1 MIKEY
6 VVKNIIITGG
16 GLVNKGAQAMTLI
29 CICELKKRY
38 PHHRMIL
45 LTWDASAAAREKH
58 TMYDLEL
65 LEIPPIKFSG
75 AAQNP
80 LLRALYSLRYGKRF
94 TQIDEIYRNTDL
106 LVDISGYA
114 LASNW
119 RPDACNDYLDNL
131 EFALAYDIPVYLLPQ
146 SFGPFDYTDDAGRA
160 IDERT
165 RRLFP
170 KIKKIFAREQEG
182 YDALVSHYGLSNVE
196 LTHDMVLASSI
207 EDYSPALR
215 KPLEMQLPEIP
226 ENSICLIPNVRTDDN
241 GSGHSIK
248 LYKNAIQEALS
259 QGLYVY
265 LTYHSSQDEA
275 LCADLKAA
283 FAEDDRVILLDHDRS
298 CMEFNELVKK
308 FRFVVASRF
317 HAIVHA
323 LKNGIPCI
331 ALGWAVKYIDLL
343 NLFDQEAYMFDLRQK
358 VEAEDICRAV
368 ATMNENCMQE
378 SAKIRAA
385 LPELQKENVF
395 DLIKES

>member
-1 MIKEY
+1 MR
-6 VVKNIIITGG
+6 NIIIAGG

-38 PHHRMIL
+38 PDHRMIL
-45 LTWDASAAAREKH
+45 LTWDASEAARKKH
-58 TMYDLEL
+58 AAYDLEL
-65 LEIPPIKFSG
+65 LEVPPMKFSG
-75 AAQNP
+75 AARNL
-80 LLRALYSLRYGKRF
+80 LLRALYSLRYGKHFIR
-94 TQIDEIYRNTDL
+94 TDEIYRNTDL

-114 LASNW
+114 LGSNW
-119 RPDACNDYLDNL
+119 NPKVCNDYLDNL

-146 SFGPFDYTDDAGRA
+146 SFGPFDYTNDAGRV

-170 KIKKIFAREQEG
+170 KIKKIYAREQEG
-182 YDALVSHYGLSNVE
+182 YDALVSRYGLANVQ
-196 LTHDMVLASSI
+196 LTYDMVLASSI

-215 KPLEMQLPEIP
+215 KQMEMRLPEIP
-226 ENSICLIPNVRTDDN
+226 ENSIGLIPNVRTDDD
-241 GSGHSIK
+241 GSGRSTK
-248 LYKNAIQEALS
+248 LYLAAIQEALS

-265 LTYHSSQDEA
+265 LTYHSSQDKV
-275 LCADLKAA
+275 LCVDLKEA
-283 FAEDDRVILLDHDRS
+283 FAEDDRVILLEHDHS

-331 ALGWAVKYIDLL
+331 AIGWAVKYIDLL
-343 NLFDQEAYMFDLRQK
+343 NLFDQGAYMFDLRQT
-358 VEAEDICRAV
+358 VEPEALCRAV
-368 ATMNENCMQE
+368 AAMNENYAEE
-378 SAKIRAA
+378 SRKIRAA

>member
-1 MIKEY
+1 MR
-6 VVKNIIITGG
+6 NIIIAGG

-38 PHHRMIL
+38 PDHRMIL
-45 LTWDASAAAREKH
+45 LAWDASEAAREKH
-58 TMYDLEL
+58 AMYDLEL
-65 LEIPPIKFSG
+65 LEVPPKKFSG
-75 AAQNP
+75 AARNP
-80 LLRALYSLRYGKRF
+80 ILRVLYSLRYGKHF
-94 TQIDEIYRNTDL
+94 TDTDEIYRNTDL

-114 LASNW
+114 LGSNW

-146 SFGPFDYTDDAGRA
+146 SFGPFDYADDAGRA

-182 YDALVSHYGLSNVE
+182 YDALVSRYGLTNVQ
-196 LTHDMVLASSI
+196 LTYDMVLASSI

-275 LCADLKAA
+275 LCAELKAA

-323 LKNGIPCI
+323 LKNGTPCI

-343 NLFDQEAYMFDLRQK
+343 NLFDQSAYMFDLRK
-358 VEAEDICRAV
+358 TVDPAEICRAV
-368 ATMNENCMQE
+368 AVMNENYAEE
-378 SAKIRAA
+378 SRKIRVI

>member
-1 MIKEY
+1 MR
-6 VVKNIIITGG
+6 NIIIAGG
-16 GLVNKGAQAMTLI
+16 GLINKGAQAMTLI

-38 PHHRMIL
+38 PDHRMIL
-45 LTWDASAAAREKH
+45 LSWDASKAAREKH
-58 TMYDLEL
+58 AAYDLEL
-65 LEIPPIKFSG
+65 LEVPPMKFSG
-75 AAQNP
+75 ASRNP

-131 EFALAYDIPVYLLPQ
+131 KFALAYDIPVVLMPQ

-182 YDALVSHYGLSNVE
+182 YAALVSRYGLTNVQ
-196 LTHDMVLASSI
+196 LTYDMVLASSI

-283 FAEDDRVILLDHDRS
+283 FAEDDRVILLDHDHS

-343 NLFDQEAYMFDLRQK
+343 NLFDQSAYMFDLRK
-358 VEAEDICRAV
+358 TVDPAEVCRAV
-368 ATMNENCMQE
+368 AAMNENCMQE

>member
-1 MIKEY
+1 MR
-6 VVKNIIITGG
+6 NIIIAGG

-38 PHHRMIL
+38 PDHRMIL
-45 LTWDASAAAREKH
+45 LAWDASEVAREKH
-58 TMYDLEL
+58 AMYDLEL
-65 LEIPPIKFSG
+65 LEVPPMKFSG
-75 AAQNP
+75 AARNP
-80 LLRALYSLRYGKRF
+80 LLRALYSLRYGKHF
-94 TQIDEIYRNTDL
+94 ADIDEIYRNTDL

-114 LASNW
+114 LGSNW
-119 RPDACNDYLDNL
+119 NPKVCNDYLDNL

-170 KIKKIFAREQEG
+170 KISKIFAREQEG

-196 LTHDMVLASSI
+196 LTFDMVLASSI

-215 KPLEMQLPEIP
+215 EPLEMQLPEIP

-241 GSGHSIK
+241 GSGRSIQ
-248 LYKNAIQEALS
+248 LYRAAIQEALS
-259 QGLYVY
+259 QNLYVY
-265 LTYHSSQDEA
+265 LTYHSSQDKA

-283 FAEDDRVILLDHDRS
+283 FAEDDRVILLDHDHS

-323 LKNGIPCI
+323 LKNGTPCI
-331 ALGWAVKYIDLL
+331 AIGWAVKYIDLL
-343 NLFDQEAYMFDLRQK
+343 NLFDQSAYMFDLRK
-358 VEAEDICRAV
+358 TVDPAEICRAV
-368 ATMNENCMQE
+368 AAMNENCMQE

>member
-1 MIKEY
+1 MR
-6 VVKNIIITGG
+6 NIIIAGG
-16 GLVNKGAQAMTLI
+16 GLENKGAQAMTLI

-38 PHHRMIL
+38 PDHRMIL

-58 TMYDLEL
+58 AMYDLEL
-65 LEIPPIKFSG
+65 LEVPPMKFSG
-75 AAQNP
+75 AARNP
-80 LLRALYSLRYGKRF
+80 LLRTFYTLRYGKHF
-94 TQIDEIYRNTDL
+94 TRTDEIYRNTEL

-114 LASNW
+114 LGSNW
-119 RPDACNDYLDNL
+119 NPKVCNDYLDNL

-146 SFGPFDYTDDAGRA
+146 SFGPFDYSDEAGSA
-160 IDERT
+160 IDART

-170 KIKKIFAREQEG
+170 QIRKIFAREQEG
-182 YDALVSHYGLSNVE
+182 YDALVSRYGLTNVT

-215 KPLEMQLPEIP
+215 KPLEIHPPEIP

-241 GSGHSIK
+241 GSGHSIE

-265 LTYHSSQDEA
+265 LTYHSSQDKA
-275 LCADLKAA
+275 LCKDLKAA
-283 FAEDDRVILLDHDRS
+283 FTGSDRVILLEHDHS

-331 ALGWAVKYIDLL
+331 AIGWAVKYIDLL
-343 NLFDQEAYMFDLRQK
+343 NLFGQGAYMFDLRK
-358 VEAEDICRAV
+358 TVEPEALCRAV
-368 ATMNENCMQE
+368 ATMNENYGEE
-378 SAKIRAA
+378 SCKIRAV